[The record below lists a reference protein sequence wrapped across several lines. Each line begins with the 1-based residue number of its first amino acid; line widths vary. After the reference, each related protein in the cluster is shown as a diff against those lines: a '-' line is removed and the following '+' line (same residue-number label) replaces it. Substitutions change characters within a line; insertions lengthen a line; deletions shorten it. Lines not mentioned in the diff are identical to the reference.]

1 MNPVS
6 EAIQLEIRQ
15 PNGSAEIHTVGFGVY
30 PMGSE
35 NGNKILIP
43 DRNVNQ
49 RHAILILHRNGFWL
63 EDLKSKTG
71 TFLDGKPVQGR
82 VAILPGQTI
91 SIGSYTLT
99 IRSPNAPPTRSEPA
113 PSQSNARSQDGLP
126 AEPAA
131 PQPESAP
138 RPAKLL
144 ELDLREASRNDS
156 QRDQRRLIKKQIHAE
171 LLERLDIKR
180 LTASHIK
187 ETELHERTLKML
199 EQIVHDIQARLP
211 SWIEPKV
218 LIKEIY
224 DEAVG
229 LGPIEDLLADPEITE
244 IMVNRND
251 QIYVEKKG
259 KLILSDRLFMD
270 DSSVMAIIER
280 IVAPIGRRIDESQ
293 PYVDARLKDGSRVN
307 AIIPPLALSGPCL
320 TIRKFSKDPLT
331 MENLIQFG
339 SIDPRMADFLRL
351 CVILRKNMI
360 IAGGTGS
367 GKTTFLNVVSAYL
380 PETDRIVTIEDSAEL
395 RLPQPH
401 VVRLESRPPNIE
413 GRGAVLIRDLL
424 RNALRMRPDRLVI
437 GECRGSET
445 LDMLQAMNTG
455 HDGSMTTIHANS
467 PRDVISRL
475 ETLTLM
481 SGVELPTRAIRE
493 QIGSAI
499 HLIVQTSRM
508 SDGTRKVTN
517 ITEISGLEGDR
528 ITMQD
533 LFAFVQ
539 TGIDQNG
546 KVKGRMTATGSV
558 PTFMEEFKTRGLEL
572 DMNMFNQRLWTH

>member
-1 MNPVS
+1 MA
-6 EAIQLEIRQ
+6 EQIQLEIRS
-15 PNGSAEIHTVGFGVY
+15 PDGSSETHAVAHGVY
-30 PMGSE
+30 PIGSE
-35 NGNKILIP
+35 RGNKILIP
-43 DRNVNQ
+43 GDNVDP
-49 RHAILILHRNGFWL
+49 RHAILILHPKVFWL
-63 EDLKSKTG
+63 EDLNSKAG
-71 TFLDGKPVQGR
+71 TFLAGKPVHGR
-82 VAILPGQTI
+82 AALLPGKEI
-91 SIGSYTLT
+91 GIGSYRLIVHT
-99 IRSPNAPPTRSEPA
+99 SDGSAPLVA
-113 PSQSNARSQDGLP
+113 PDSS
-126 AEPAA
+126 AEPDSAA
-131 PQPESAP
+131 PQTLKPPPPDRPQIETPSPGTAP
-138 RPAKLL
+138 APVKFQ
-144 ELDLREASRNDS
+144 EPSRQNS
-156 QRDQRRLIKKQIHAE
+156 LRDQRRLIKKQIHGE

-180 LTASHIK
+180 LTAAHIK

-199 EQIVHDIQARLP
+199 EQIVKDIQDRLP
-211 SWIEPKV
+211 DWAEPRE

-229 LGPIEDLLADPEITE
+229 LGPLEDLLFDPEITE
-244 IMVNRND
+244 IMVNRHD
-251 QIYVEKKG
+251 QIYVEKHG
-259 KLILSDRLFMD
+259 KLIMTDRVFMD

-331 MENLIQFG
+331 MENLVQFG
-339 SIDPRMADFLRL
+339 SIDPRMADFLHQ

-367 GKTTFLNVVSAYL
+367 GKTTFLNVVSSYL

-413 GRGAVLIRDLL
+413 GRGAVMIRDLL

-437 GECRGSET
+437 GECRGGET

-455 HDGSMTTIHANS
+455 HDGSMTTVHANS

-475 ETLTLM
+475 ETMTLM

-493 QIGSAI
+493 QIGAAI
-499 HLIVQTSRM
+499 HLVVQTSRM
-508 SDGTRKVTN
+508 SDGSRKVTN
-517 ITEISGLEGDR
+517 ITEISGLEGER

-533 LFAFVQ
+533 LFIFTQ
-539 TGIDQNG
+539 TGIDEKG
-546 KVKGRMTATGSV
+546 KVKGFMTATGSV
-558 PTFMEEFKTRGLEL
+558 PTFMEEFKVRGLAL
-572 DMNMFNQRLWTH
+572 DMEMFNQRLWKH

>member
-1 MNPVS
+1 MT
-6 EAIQLEIRQ
+6 EAMQLEIRR
-15 PNGSAEIHTVGFGVY
+15 PSGSSETHPIKCGVY

-35 NGNKILIP
+35 KGNKIVIP
-43 DRNVNQ
+43 DSNVDR
-49 RHAILILHRNGFWL
+49 RHAILILHQEGFWV
-63 EDLKSKTG
+63 EDLKSRIG
-71 TFLDGKPVQGR
+71 TLLDGKPVAGR
-82 VAILPGQTI
+82 AAILPGQEI
-91 SIGSYTLT
+91 GIGSYTL
-99 IRSPNAPPTRSEPA
+99 ILRSPAGAPLPAPPPEA
-113 PSQSNARSQDGLP
+113 PPPKMEKEKPPIRPETGSR
-126 AEPAA
+126 PAA
-131 PQPESAP
+131 PDSTA
-138 RPAKLL
+138 AKFH
-144 ELDLREASRNDS
+144 EPSRQDSLRE
-156 QRDQRRLIKKQIHAE
+156 QKQQIKKQIHEE

-199 EQIVHDIQARLP
+199 EQIVQDIQTRLP
-211 SWIEPKV
+211 SWIEPQA

-229 LGPIEDLLADPEITE
+229 LGPLEDLLSNQEITE

-251 QIYVEKKG
+251 QIYVEKQG
-259 KLILSDRLFMD
+259 KLTLTDRAFMD
-270 DSSVMAIIER
+270 DSSVLAIMER

-331 MENLIQFG
+331 IEDLIRFG
-339 SIDPRMADFLRL
+339 TIDPRMADFLRR
-351 CVILRKNMI
+351 CVLLRKNVI
-360 IAGGTGS
+360 VAGGTGS
-367 GKTTFLNVVSAYL
+367 GKTTFLNIMGSFL
-380 PETDRIVTIEDSAEL
+380 PDTDRIVTIEDSAEL
-395 RLPQPH
+395 RLPQSH

-413 GRGAVLIRDLL
+413 GRGAVTIRDLL

-437 GECRGSET
+437 GECRSGET

-455 HDGSMTTIHANS
+455 HDGSMTTVHANT

-475 ETLTLM
+475 ETMTLM
-481 SGVELPTRAIRE
+481 SGVDLPTRAIRE

-499 HLIVQTSRM
+499 HLVIQTSRL
-508 SDGTRKVTN
+508 SDGSRKVTN

-533 LFAFVQ
+533 LFIFVQ
-539 TGIDQNG
+539 TGIDQKG
-546 KVKGRMTATGSV
+546 KVQGYMTATGSV
-558 PTFMEEFKTRGLEL
+558 PTFMEEFKTRGLSV